1 MSHLPPPFEERPPL
15 EQIIAAIVVPLIF
28 GMVTG
33 LALGFNAILY
43 WVLVGPLAIGGAFL
57 GGMEHRGAE
66 DGLVRGGIGGLVF
79 GSFVLLGLEMTGN
92 EPKTYLAEP
101 QVGLVFATTLLGCIL
116 GALGVAYRARR
127 ERGPE
132 SDAGVA

>member
-1 MSHLPPPFEERPPL
+1 VSRLPPPFEERPQL

-28 GMVTG
+28 GIVTG

-79 GSFVLLGLEMTGN
+79 GSFVLLGLEITGN

-101 QVGLVFATTLLGCIL
+101 QVGLVFATTFIGCIF
-116 GALGVAYRARR
+116 GALGGAYRARR
-127 ERGPE
+127 ERVPE
-132 SDAGVA
+132 SDAAVA